1 MIGPAVREF
10 WDWWLSQLR
19 ELVPGTRG
27 DATKHKGAVLV
38 VAPNRANEGGPASVT
53 ARIERRG
60 RTERL
65 GKISLDSDGLRA
77 LKRTASSLGR
87 AFQTFL
93 EVPSS
98 QVLEKKLVLP
108 LAAERE
114 LDQVLALAMDR
125 ETPFAAEEVYWDG
138 KVEERNRAKR
148 LITVRLAM
156 VAKAQF
162 ADLVAALSQAAMAP
176 NALVSGRNRRI
187 MIALEHGSA
196 SRRNT
201 ATTALSLLCIAL
213 ALAAIAVP
221 FVQQSIA
228 LGRVD
233 DQIDNLRPTVEAV
246 ERVRQRMANDRRQ
259 LEALTAQRAAFG
271 NPLAM
276 LAAVTA
282 AIPDDTWLNS
292 LEYSQ
297 GKLRISG
304 QSKAAS
310 HLIGDMSKGAVF
322 KNPEFSAP
330 VTRAEDGKVDVFTI
344 SAEMRN

>member
-1 MIGPAVREF
+1 VIGSAAREF

-19 ELVPGTRG
+19 ELVPGTHG
-27 DATKHKGAVLV
+27 DATSRRRAVLV
-38 VAPNRANEGGPASVT
+38 VASNRSNEGAPASIT

-60 RTERL
+60 RAERL
-65 GKISLDSDGLRA
+65 GKIALNPDGLRA

-87 AFQTFL
+87 TFQTLL

-108 LAAERE
+108 AAAERE
-114 LDQVLALAMDR
+114 LDQVLVLAMDR
-125 ETPFAAEEVYWDG
+125 ETPFAADEVYWDG
-138 KVEERNRAKR
+138 RVEERDRAKR
-148 LITVRLAM
+148 LITVRLSM

-162 ADLVAALSQAAMAP
+162 ADLVAALTQAALAP
-176 NALVSGRNRRI
+176 TALISGRNRRI
-187 MIALEHGSA
+187 VIALDHGSA
-196 SRRNT
+196 SRRHAVT
-201 ATTALSLLCIAL
+201 MAL
-213 ALAAIAVP
+213 ALLCAVLAIAAIAVP
-221 FVQQSIA
+221 FAQQSIA

-233 DQIDNLRPTVEAV
+233 DQIDSLRPAVDAV
-246 ERVRQRMANDRRQ
+246 ERVRQRAANDRKQ
-259 LEALTAQRAAFG
+259 VEALAAQRAAFG
-271 NPLAM
+271 DPLAM

-310 HLIGDMSKGAVF
+310 HLIGDMSKGTVF
-322 KNPEFSAP
+322 KNPEFAAP

>member
-1 MIGPAVREF
+1 VIGPAGREF

-27 DATKHKGAVLV
+27 DATKRRGAVLV
-38 VAPNRANEGGPASVT
+38 VAPYRSSEGGLTSIT

-60 RTERL
+60 HTERL
-65 GKISLDSDGLRA
+65 GKIALDLNGLRA

-87 AFQTFL
+87 TFQTLL

-114 LDQVLALAMDR
+114 LDQVLTLAMDR
-125 ETPFAAEEVYWDG
+125 ETPFAADEVYWEG
-138 KVEERNRAKR
+138 RVEERDRAKR

-162 ADLVAALSQAAMAP
+162 ADLVSTLSQAALAP
-176 NALVSGRNRRI
+176 TALISGRNRRI
-187 MIALEHGSA
+187 MIALDHGSA
-196 SRRNT
+196 SRRNA
-201 ATTALSLLCIAL
+201 ATIVLSVMCVGL
-213 ALAAIAVP
+213 AIAAITVP

-233 DQIDNLRPTVEAV
+233 DQIDSLRPTVEAV
-246 ERVRQRMANDRRQ
+246 ERVRQRVANDRQ
-259 LEALTAQRAAFG
+259 QVEALAAQRAAFG
-271 NPLAM
+271 DPLTM

-310 HLIGDMSKGAVF
+310 HLIGDMSKGTVF

>member
-1 MIGPAVREF
+1 VIGPAAREF
-10 WDWWLSQLR
+10 WEWWLAQLR
-19 ELVPGTRG
+19 ELVPGSRG
-27 DATKHKGAVLV
+27 DATKRKGSFLV
-38 VAPNRANEGGPASVT
+38 VAPNRSNEGALTSVT

-60 RTERL
+60 RAERL
-65 GKISLDSDGLRA
+65 GKIALDPNGLRA

-87 AFQTFL
+87 TFQTLL

-108 LAAERE
+108 LAAEHE

-125 ETPFAAEEVYWDG
+125 ETPFAADEVYWDG
-138 KVEERNRAKR
+138 RVEERNRAKR
-148 LITVRLAM
+148 LINVRLAV

-162 ADLVAALSQAAMAP
+162 ADLVAALSQAALAP
-176 NALVSGRNRRI
+176 TALISGRNRRI
-187 MIALEHGSA
+187 MIALDHGSA
-196 SRRNT
+196 SRRNA
-201 ATTALSLLCIAL
+201 ATTVLSFLCVAL
-213 ALAAIAVP
+213 AIAAIAVP
-221 FVQQSIA
+221 FIQQSIA

-233 DQIDNLRPTVEAV
+233 DQIDSLRPAVEAV
-246 ERVRQRMANDRRQ
+246 ERVRQRMANDRQ
-259 LEALTAQRAAFG
+259 QVEALAAQRTAFG
-271 NPLAM
+271 DPLAM

-292 LEYSQ
+292 LEYSR

-310 HLIGDMSKGAVF
+310 HLIGDMSQGTVF